1 MFQHL
6 QTVFWILAPMF
17 VGFAIRVP
25 KPYLR
30 VLAKILSLLVYVILL
45 LIGIGLSQVNQLIL
59 QLDNIL
65 LLSLLLFGLLMACN
79 LIALCLL
86 DKWLPWQV
94 QRSKKA
100 ACTQI
105 SWTGSTKQIAI
116 LLLGVAVGFGLPAA
130 WQPPHSAGTY
140 ALMML
145 VFVVGIQLRSNGFT
159 LRQILFNTRG
169 IQVSLLFVA
178 SCAIAGCFFAL
189 LVPEVGIM
197 QGLALSAGYGW
208 YSLSGIV
215 MTQAYGATW
224 GSIALLNDL
233 LREFFALAMIPVIM
247 RRYPSSAVGV
257 GGATSLDFTLP
268 IIQSSGGIQV
278 VPMAISFGFII
289 NIVSPLLMILFSV
302 K

>member
-1 MFQHL
+1 
-6 QTVFWILAPMF
+6 
-17 VGFAIRVP
+17 
-25 KPYLR
+25 
-30 VLAKILSLLVYVILL
+30 
-45 LIGIGLSQVNQLIL
+45 
-59 QLDNIL
+59 
-65 LLSLLLFGLLMACN
+65 
-79 LIALCLL
+79 
-86 DKWLPWQV
+86 
-94 QRSKKA
+94 
-100 ACTQI
+100 
-105 SWTGSTKQIAI
+105 
-116 LLLGVAVGFGLPAA
+116 
-130 WQPPHSAGTY
+130 
-140 ALMML
+140 
-145 VFVVGIQLRSNGFT
+145 
-159 LRQILFNTRG
+159 
-169 IQVSLLFVA
+169 
-178 SCAIAGCFFAL
+178 
-189 LVPEVGIM
+189 M

-247 RRYPSSAVGV
+247 RRYPSSAIGV